1 MAKETEFQETE
12 LKLRCAIE
20 SLPALTQLLDSI
32 AKPQGGRQ
40 LNNTYYDTADT
51 ALAQAKA
58 ALRIRESHGQYE
70 QTLKTR
76 GKSVA
81 GLQVRGEWNWPIKSA
96 QLDTVLLQQTE
107 IETHLPESLAVTGL
121 RSIFSTNFERHTWL
135 FEQNGTTVEV
145 AIDNGQIIAG
155 SLKQPLCECELELV
169 EGNADLLWQLAQT
182 LGEQAPL
189 WISDISKAER
199 GYLLANLSPSWKKWQ
214 PQQQNTEL
222 MLQLEYALVH
232 WQRALEAVIWDDEKT
247 HITTL
252 MSVIGQVA
260 ELAEQLSC
268 SGLVSAVAPW
278 NEMRLSDLD
287 VDSKNNKNLALSLQK
302 AAFSFYQLS
311 KEKSK

>member
-1 MAKETEFQETE
+1 MAKETEFQETEFQETE

-107 IETHLPESLAVTGL
+107 IETHLPENLAVTGL
-121 RSIFSTNFERHTWL
+121 RSIFSTNFERHT
-135 FEQNGTTVEV
+135 
-145 AIDNGQIIAG
+145 
-155 SLKQPLCECELELV
+155 
-169 EGNADLLWQLAQT
+169 
-182 LGEQAPL
+182 
-189 WISDISKAER
+189 
-199 GYLLANLSPSWKKWQ
+199 
-214 PQQQNTEL
+214 
-222 MLQLEYALVH
+222 
-232 WQRALEAVIWDDEKT
+232 
-247 HITTL
+247 
-252 MSVIGQVA
+252 
-260 ELAEQLSC
+260 
-268 SGLVSAVAPW
+268 
-278 NEMRLSDLD
+278 
-287 VDSKNNKNLALSLQK
+287 
-302 AAFSFYQLS
+302 
-311 KEKSK
+311 